1 MFHVECHKA
10 PFWVLIFHCY
20 AEKVTKLFLLMTS
33 TCFPLMKDTFMTI
46 ISPKGVSIDTNE
58 AISQEKQSNMKRT
71 LQRSKRSK
79 PCAFVTDS
87 LIKNHYCGVLLTVSP
102 NRTADT
108 ARRQS
113 EAKKRVYIKVAS
125 LHEIPVG
132 MVLICKPLFS

>member
-1 MFHVECHKA
+1 
-10 PFWVLIFHCY
+10 
-20 AEKVTKLFLLMTS
+20 
-33 TCFPLMKDTFMTI
+33 MKDTFMTI

-87 LIKNHYCGVLLTVSP
+87 LNYCGVLLTVSP